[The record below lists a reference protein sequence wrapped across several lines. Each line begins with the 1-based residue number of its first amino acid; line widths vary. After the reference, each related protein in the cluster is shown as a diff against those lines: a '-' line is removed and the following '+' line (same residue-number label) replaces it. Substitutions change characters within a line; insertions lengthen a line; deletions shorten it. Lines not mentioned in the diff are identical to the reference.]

1 MTRRAPARILLWTGV
16 VVALLVGLH
25 LLLLHLM
32 AESAAAATLLS
43 AGAHTPLGALL
54 LAGSF
59 VLVRL
64 AAVLVLPGFVL
75 YRLAQALFAWLAARQ
90 RKA

>member
-1 MTRRAPARILLWTGV
+1 MTRRTPARILVWTGL
-16 VVALLVGLH
+16 VVALLAGLH
-25 LLLLHLM
+25 LLLQYLM

-43 AGAHTPLGALL
+43 AGAHTPWGALL
-54 LAGSF
+54 LAGAF

-75 YRLAQALFAWLAARQ
+75 YRLAQAGFAWLAVRQ
-90 RKA
+90 RKG